1 MIIEIKDFPLNV
13 KRVVLEF
20 DDSGACV
27 VEPETK
33 VKNKPRNDKIVK
45 EREPEIQNESE
56 PEIQN
61 EAEPALDINFGSKP
75 AKTSSI
81 EPIDKVVIPDIER
94 EANVSATMQNLKL

>member
-33 VKNKPRNDKIVK
+33 VKNKPRNDTKIDKVIK
-45 EREPEIQNESE
+45 EPELES
-56 PEIQN
+56 
-61 EAEPALDINFGSKP
+61 EPALDINFGSKP
-75 AKTSSI
+75 VKAAII

-94 EANVSATMQNLKL
+94 EANVSSTMQNLKL

>member
-45 EREPEIQNESE
+45 ELEPEIQNES
-56 PEIQN
+56 
-61 EAEPALDINFGSKP
+61 EPALDINFGSKP

-81 EPIDKVVIPDIER
+81 EPMDKVVIPDIER